1 MEDLYH
7 HLQSYILKQSWDYNN
22 MFEIFKPSKPKVRK
36 KAVKK
41 RSAAS
46 QRLEWHTDIELTDR
60 VRNLIDEIS
69 FSHVAKHRI
78 FCFRTDGSKSRAYAR
93 IWAFPKIFQTV
104 LEIEPAY
111 VIEVINK
118 YYNKLDEEEKTK
130 VLIHELL
137 HIPKNFSGSL
147 VPHSNGHR
155 TIEREVER
163 IYKQLKLAIRD

>member
-1 MEDLYH
+1 
-7 HLQSYILKQSWDYNN
+7 
-22 MFEIFKPSKPKVRK
+22 MFDSIFQSKPKK
-36 KAVKK
+36 KVKK
-41 RSAAS
+41 VVKRKSKTPK
-46 QRLEWHTDIELTDR
+46 RLEWHTDLDLTIR
-60 VRNLIDEIS
+60 VRSLVDAVE
-69 FSHVAKHRI
+69 FSHIPKHRV
-78 FCFRTDGSKSRAYAR
+78 FSYRTEGSKSRAYAR

-147 VPHSNGHR
+147 LPHSNGHK

-163 IYKQLKLAIRD
+163 IYKEMRGRE

>member
-1 MEDLYH
+1 
-7 HLQSYILKQSWDYNN
+7 
-22 MFEIFKPSKPKVRK
+22 MFGAKKKTAKVTRK
-36 KAVKK
+36 KASVKK
-41 RSAAS
+41 
-46 QRLEWHTDIELTDR
+46 LEWHTDYELTER
-60 VRNLIDEIS
+60 VRNLISEIE
-69 FSHVAKHRI
+69 FTHVPKHRI

-118 YYNKLDEEEKTK
+118 YYNKLPYEEQTK

-147 VPHSNGHR
+147 LPHRHSSGR
-155 TIEREVER
+155 SISREVER
-163 IYKQLKLAIRD
+163 IYRNLKT

>member
-1 MEDLYH
+1 
-7 HLQSYILKQSWDYNN
+7 
-22 MFEIFKPSKPKVRK
+22 MFDNFFQSKPKVK
-36 KAVKK
+36 KKTVKK
-41 RSAAS
+41 RIKPS
-46 QRLEWHTDIELTDR
+46 QKLEWHTDLDLTER
-60 VRNLIDEIS
+60 VRALVDEIQ
-69 FSHVAKHRI
+69 FIHIPKHRI

-118 YYNKLDEEEKTK
+118 YYNRLDKEEQTK

-147 VPHSNGHR
+147 LPHSNGHK

>member
-1 MEDLYH
+1 
-7 HLQSYILKQSWDYNN
+7 
-22 MFEIFKPSKPKVRK
+22 MFDNIFTTKKPKV
-36 KAVKK
+36 K
-41 RSAAS
+41 RSVIKRKSKSS
-46 QRLEWHTDIELTDR
+46 QKLEWHTDIDLTDR
-60 VRNLIDEIS
+60 VRTLVDDID
-69 FSHVAKHRI
+69 FSHIPKHRI

-137 HIPKNFSGSL
+137 HIPRNFSGSL
-147 VPHSNGHR
+147 LPHSNGHK

-163 IYKQLKLAIRD
+163 IYKETKNKRIDNS